1 MLIPMSTSR
10 IQKHIDKNAAGNLAS
25 RIENFFPREHAIL
38 AEYFDLQEKL
48 PEEARAYDPKEI
60 IEKDSG
66 YDEATEGIGCRKSYG
81 GRDYRAIDNAV
92 ARIALAPIRENLPTW
107 GGLGKDGAFHSRQ
120 SENESI
126 LPERGYR
133 SDPVHVLSINW
144 ASSGP
149 GFSWPLKYFISW
161 IPYYERYVVTVS
173 YDSPEVE
180 GYLDLAIGHLSE
192 GASVEKELKSVIVSH
207 WDRDAIYLQGWEG
220 VIDAGIVKDPWAWRE
235 EVDWG
240 YNDDGEEIAFLE
252 EEAEDEE

>member
-1 MLIPMSTSR
+1 MSTSR
-10 IQKHIDKNAAGNLAS
+10 IPKNKDNNRLES
-25 RIENFFPREHAIL
+25 SESKIEGFFPREHAIL
-38 AEYFDLQEKL
+38 AEYFDLQEKQ
-48 PEEARAYDPKEI
+48 PQQARAFDPHEI
-60 IEKDSG
+60 TSEENN
-66 YDEATEGIGCRKSYG
+66 YDEAVEGIACRKSYG

-92 ARIALAPIRENLPTW
+92 ARIALAPVRKNLPTW

-149 GFSWPLKYFISW
+149 SYSWPLKYYISW

-180 GYLDLAIGHLSE
+180 GYLDLAIGDLSE
-192 GASVEKELKSVIVSH
+192 GASVEKELKSVIVRH
-207 WDRDAIYLQGWEG
+207 WDRDSMYLQGWEG
-220 VIDAGIVKDPWAWRE
+220 VIDPGIVKDPWAWRE
-235 EVDWG
+235 EVSWG

-252 EEAEDEE
+252 EEDDEE

>member
-1 MLIPMSTSR
+1 MLISMSTSR
-10 IQKHIDKNAAGNLAS
+10 IQNNKGNNRLQS
-25 RIENFFPREHAIL
+25 NKSKIEGFFPREHAIL
-38 AEYFDLQEKL
+38 AEYFDLQEKQ
-48 PEEARAYDPKEI
+48 PQQARVFDPHEITIEEND
-60 IEKDSG
+60 
-66 YDEATEGIGCRKSYG
+66 YDEAVEGIACRKSYG

-92 ARIALAPIRENLPTW
+92 ARIALAPVRKNLPTW

-149 GFSWPLKYFISW
+149 SYSWPLKYYISW
-161 IPYYERYVVTVS
+161 IPHYERYVVTVS

-180 GYLDLAIGHLSE
+180 GYLDLAIGDLSE
-192 GASVEKELKSVIVSH
+192 GASVEKELKSVIVRH
-207 WDRDAIYLQGWEG
+207 WDGYAMYLQGWEG
-220 VIDAGIVKDPWAWRE
+220 VIDSGIVKDPWAWRE

-252 EEAEDEE
+252 EDDDEE

>member
-1 MLIPMSTSR
+1 MLISMSTSR
-10 IQKHIDKNAAGNLAS
+10 IQNNKGNNRLQS
-25 RIENFFPREHAIL
+25 NKSKIEGFFPREHAIL
-38 AEYFDLQEKL
+38 AEYFDLQEKQ
-48 PEEARAYDPKEI
+48 PQQARAFDPHEITSEENNYEEAV
-60 IEKDSG
+60 
-66 YDEATEGIGCRKSYG
+66 EGIACRKSYG

-92 ARIALAPIRENLPTW
+92 ARIALAPVRKNLPTW

-149 GFSWPLKYFISW
+149 SYSWPLKYYISW

-180 GYLDLAIGHLSE
+180 GYLDLAIGDLSE
-192 GASVEKELKSVIVSH
+192 GASVEKELKSVIVRH
-207 WDRDAIYLQGWEG
+207 WDRDSMYLQGWEG
-220 VIDAGIVKDPWAWRE
+220 VIDPGIVKDPWAWRE
-235 EVDWG
+235 EVSWG

-252 EEAEDEE
+252 EEDDEE

>member
-1 MLIPMSTSR
+1 MLVPMSTSR
-10 IQKHIDKNAAGNLAS
+10 IQKNIDKNAAGNLAS

-48 PEEARAYDPKEI
+48 PEEARAYHPKEI
-60 IEKDSG
+60 IEKDSE

-81 GRDYRAIDNAV
+81 GRDCNAIENAV
-92 ARIALAPIRENLPTW
+92 ARIALAPVRKNLPTW
-107 GGLGKDGAFHSRQ
+107 GGYGEGGVFHTRQ
-120 SENESI
+120 SENESV

-149 GFSWPLKYFISW
+149 GFSWPLKYYISW

-173 YDSPEVE
+173 YDTPEVE
-180 GYLDLAIGHLSE
+180 GYLDLAIGHLPE

-207 WDRDAIYLQGWEG
+207 WEWDAMYLQGWEG
-220 VIDAGIVKDPWAWRE
+220 VIDSGIVEDPWAWRE
-235 EVDWG
+235 EVSWG

-252 EEAEDEE
+252 QDEEEE

>member
-1 MLIPMSTSR
+1 MLISMSTSR
-10 IQKHIDKNAAGNLAS
+10 IQNNKGNNRLQS
-25 RIENFFPREHAIL
+25 NKSKIEGFFPREHAIL
-38 AEYFDLQEKL
+38 AEYFDLQEKQ
-48 PEEARAYDPKEI
+48 PQQARAFDPHEI
-60 IEKDSG
+60 TSEENN
-66 YDEATEGIGCRKSYG
+66 YDEAVEGIACRKSYG

-92 ARIALAPIRENLPTW
+92 ARIALAPVRKNLPTW

-120 SENESI
+120 SENEST

-149 GFSWPLKYFISW
+149 SYSWPLKYYISW

-192 GASVEKELKSVIVSH
+192 GASVEKELKSVIVRH
-207 WDRDAIYLQGWEG
+207 WDRDSMYLQGWEG
-220 VIDAGIVKDPWAWRE
+220 VIDPGIVKDPWTWRE
-235 EVDWG
+235 EVSWG

-252 EEAEDEE
+252 EEDDEE

>member
-1 MLIPMSTSR
+1 MLISMSTSR
-10 IQKHIDKNAAGNLAS
+10 IQNNKGNNRLQS
-25 RIENFFPREHAIL
+25 NKSKIEGFFPREHAIL
-38 AEYFDLQEKL
+38 AEYFDLQEKQ
-48 PEEARAYDPKEI
+48 PQQARAFDPHEITSEENNYEEAV
-60 IEKDSG
+60 
-66 YDEATEGIGCRKSYG
+66 EGIACRKSYG

-92 ARIALAPIRENLPTW
+92 ARIALAPVRKNLPTW

-149 GFSWPLKYFISW
+149 SYSWPLKYYISW

-180 GYLDLAIGHLSE
+180 GYLDLAIGDLSE
-192 GASVEKELKSVIVSH
+192 GASVEKELKSVIVRH
-207 WDRDAIYLQGWEG
+207 WDRDSMYLQGWEG
-220 VIDAGIVKDPWAWRE
+220 VIDSGIVKDPWAWRE
-235 EVDWG
+235 EVSWG

-252 EEAEDEE
+252 EEDDEE

>member
-1 MLIPMSTSR
+1 MLISMNTSR
-10 IQKHIDKNAAGNLAS
+10 IPKNEDNNRLKIS
-25 RIENFFPREHAIL
+25 ESKIEGFFPREHAIL
-38 AEYFDLQEKL
+38 AEYFNLQEKQ
-48 PEEARAYDPKEI
+48 PQQARAFDPDEI
-60 IEKDSG
+60 ITEEND
-66 YDEATEGIGCRKSYG
+66 YDEAKEGIACRKSYG

-107 GGLGKDGAFHSRQ
+107 GGVGKDGAFHSRQ

-149 GFSWPLKYFISW
+149 GFSWPLKYYISW

-180 GYLDLAIGHLSE
+180 GYLDLAIGDLSE

-207 WDRDAIYLQGWEG
+207 WSRDAEYLQGWEG
-220 VIDAGIVKDPWAWRE
+220 VIDSGIVKDPFAWRE
-235 EVDWG
+235 EVSWG

-252 EEAEDEE
+252 EEEDEE

>member
-1 MLIPMSTSR
+1 MSTSR
-10 IQKHIDKNAAGNLAS
+10 IPKNKNNNRLQS
-25 RIENFFPREHAIL
+25 NKSKIEGFFPREHAIL
-38 AEYFDLQEKL
+38 AEYFDLQEKQ
-48 PEEARAYDPKEI
+48 PQQARAFDPHEI
-60 IEKDSG
+60 TSEENN
-66 YDEATEGIGCRKSYG
+66 YDEAVEGIACRKSYG

-92 ARIALAPIRENLPTW
+92 ARIALAPVRKNLPTW

-149 GFSWPLKYFISW
+149 SYSWPLKYYISW

-180 GYLDLAIGHLSE
+180 GYLDLAIGDLSE
-192 GASVEKELKSVIVSH
+192 GASVEKELKSVIVRH
-207 WDRDAIYLQGWEG
+207 WDRDSMYLQGWEG
-220 VIDAGIVKDPWAWRE
+220 VIDPGIVKDPWAWRE
-235 EVDWG
+235 EVSWG

-252 EEAEDEE
+252 EEDDEE

>member
-1 MLIPMSTSR
+1 MSTSR
-10 IQKHIDKNAAGNLAS
+10 IQNNKGNNRLQS
-25 RIENFFPREHAIL
+25 NKSKIEGFFPREHAIL
-38 AEYFDLQEKL
+38 AEYFDLQEKQ
-48 PEEARAYDPKEI
+48 PQQARAFDPHEITSEENNYEEAV
-60 IEKDSG
+60 
-66 YDEATEGIGCRKSYG
+66 EGIACRKSYG

-92 ARIALAPIRENLPTW
+92 ARIALAPVRKNLPTW

-149 GFSWPLKYFISW
+149 SYSWPLKYYISW

-180 GYLDLAIGHLSE
+180 GYLDLAIGDLSE
-192 GASVEKELKSVIVSH
+192 GASVEKELKSVIVRH
-207 WDRDAIYLQGWEG
+207 WDRDSMYLQGWEG
-220 VIDAGIVKDPWAWRE
+220 VIDPGIVKDPWAWRE
-235 EVDWG
+235 EVNWG
-240 YNDDGEEIAFLE
+240 YNDDGEEIAFQE
-252 EEAEDEE
+252 EEDDEE

>member
-1 MLIPMSTSR
+1 MLISMSTSR
-10 IQKHIDKNAAGNLAS
+10 IQNNKGNNRLQS
-25 RIENFFPREHAIL
+25 NKSKIEGFFPREHAIL
-38 AEYFDLQEKL
+38 AEYFDLQEKQ
-48 PEEARAYDPKEI
+48 PQQARAFDPHEISSEENDYEEAV
-60 IEKDSG
+60 
-66 YDEATEGIGCRKSYG
+66 EGIACRKSYG

-92 ARIALAPIRENLPTW
+92 ARIALAPVRKNLPTW

-149 GFSWPLKYFISW
+149 SYSWPLKYYISW

-180 GYLDLAIGHLSE
+180 GYLDLAIGDLSE
-192 GASVEKELKSVIVSH
+192 GASVEKELKSVIVRH
-207 WDRDAIYLQGWEG
+207 WDRDSMYLQGWEG
-220 VIDAGIVKDPWAWRE
+220 VIDPGIVKDPWAWRE
-235 EVDWG
+235 EVSWG

-252 EEAEDEE
+252 EEDDEE